1 MFTATCRRQ
10 HGCVRQRRCA
20 GALWIDELPDFDL
33 LATELATSLAGDGAD
48 KGVNWDSVGRPGLDP
63 GTMGSKERFRT
74 SSPFVEIHLSSPV
87 WV

>member
-1 MFTATCRRQ
+1 MFTATCWRQ

-63 GTMGSKERFRT
+63 GTMGLKDRIR
-74 SSPFVEIHLSSPV
+74 SSVQCCYVHCSSSLCV
-87 WV
+87 